1 MDYIG
6 PRMIELCKLLK
17 NMGGESPTRNGLY
30 LRLEYKLGMASN
42 RWGDAVLRRC
52 CEHGLMEE
60 TPICGSKQ
68 VNLTPKGYEVAKYD
82 ED

>member
-6 PRMIELCKLLK
+6 PRMRELCKILK
-17 NMGGESPTRNGLY
+17 SMGGESLTRNGLY

-52 CEHGLMEE
+52 CEHGLMRESQA
-60 TPICGSKQ
+60 CGSK
-68 VNLTPKGYEVAKYD
+68 VVTLTEKGREVARD
-82 ED
+82 